1 MKFKAR
7 ILLGI
12 ILLAL
17 GMNSEISL
25 VHADTTTNADK
36 LPSLLSKLALDYE
49 QELDN
54 QIQAHTNN
62 TIAEGEK
69 FVQMVPAN
77 DSFVG
82 DDQIAD
88 WQKYCTKLGL
98 SINDYQDLLGQEN
111 ELRESIEK
119 DFKEAK
125 DTDDI
130 ITSYRDID
138 NVISSVLDYVH
149 NKKLLLHQLSKQLVK
164 VDANQYIDG
173 LSDLGEAMLS
183 KQAKGAFKSH
193 DESFAGTTLSSRHQY
208 QLATLLDTMKPV
220 TPAPQQDT
228 DKTEPDTNRSSDD
241 HIDNKSTDSN
251 NQPSVPVDDK
261 SKVVPSK
268 DDNHPVIPQPVN
280 DELTKQISQQQARI
294 NTLEATITSL
304 NQQMNAL
311 KVTIQKI
318 QNDGFGPIIYDQTGL
333 ISKSERAAL
342 DQLMD
347 VIRQN
352 TSGDDT
358 QKVQPKRKHQTVK
371 QRLRKVNHQLKQK
384 HLSHRKRVKL
394 LKLRRQLLKRLRHK

>member
-1 MKFKAR
+1 MKFKVR
-7 ILLGI
+7 VLLGI

-17 GMNSEISL
+17 GMNSGMAV
-25 VHADTTTNADK
+25 VHADADSNDDK
-36 LPSLLSKLALDYE
+36 VPSLLSKLALDYE

-69 FVQMVPAN
+69 FVNMVPTN

-88 WQKYCTKLGL
+88 WQKYCTELGL
-98 SINDYQDLLGQEN
+98 SINDYQGLLSEEN
-111 ELRESIEK
+111 ELRESIKK
-119 DFKEAK
+119 DFKAAK

-149 NKKLLLHQLSKQLVK
+149 NKKLLLRQLSQQLVK
-164 VDANQYIDG
+164 VDADQHVDG

-183 KQAKGAFKSH
+183 KQAKNAFQNH

-208 QLATLLDTMKPV
+208 QLATLLDAMKTV
-220 TPAPQQDT
+220 TPEHEPQQDA
-228 DKTEPDTNRSSDD
+228 DANHSSDEHIDNRSSD
-241 HIDNKSTDSN
+241 NN
-251 NQPSVPVDDK
+251 NQSVD
-261 SKVVPSK
+261 
-268 DDNHPVIPQPVN
+268 
-280 DELTKQISQQQARI
+280 DELTKQITQQQVRI
-294 NTLEATITSL
+294 NALEVTITGL

-311 KVTIQKI
+311 KETIQNI
-318 QNDGFGPIIYDQTGL
+318 QNDGFGPIVYDQTGL

-352 TSGDDT
+352 TTGDDT
-358 QKVQPKRKHQTVK
+358 RKVQSKHKHQTVK
-371 QRLRKVNHQLKQK
+371 QRLRKVNRQLKQK
-384 HLSHRKRVKL
+384 HLNHRKRVKL